1 MPRRAQQNLRLGP
14 ARISKRKA
22 AAAPPRNILK
32 LDSVKRTITAI
43 PAKRH
48 ILKIN
53 FVKRTIEGRTEI
65 VGQATPA
72 AAAPCEKFDIGAFFD
87 AERQERARCDCAW
100 QQLCEDRGGASWRCG
115 TDCCQTPVRS
125 IEGTGGQVPL
135 STREEFEEE
144 ESEQARKNENL
155 SILCRTT
162 VWDD

>member
-1 MPRRAQQNLRLGP
+1 MPRRAQQNPRLGP

-32 LDSVKRTITAI
+32 LDLVKRTITAI

-48 ILKIN
+48 ILKVN

-65 VGQATPA
+65 VGQAMPV

-100 QQLCEDRGGASWRCG
+100 QQLCEDCGGACWRCG

-125 IEGTGGQVPL
+125 IEETGGQVRL
-135 STREEFEEE
+135 SREEEEE
-144 ESEQARKNENL
+144 ESEQARNGENL